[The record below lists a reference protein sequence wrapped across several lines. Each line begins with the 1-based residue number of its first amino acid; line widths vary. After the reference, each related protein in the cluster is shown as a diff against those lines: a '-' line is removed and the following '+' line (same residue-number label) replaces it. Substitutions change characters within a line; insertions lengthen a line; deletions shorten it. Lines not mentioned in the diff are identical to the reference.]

1 MKIKTCIFLSLLL
14 IISCAS
20 PKKLYEKGKY
30 FKAFDSVLNEIE
42 DGKKDR
48 KNLVLLNKSF
58 AKMIDLA
65 RDEMKVLEDG
75 YKINELRD
83 NFDQYEKVDS
93 RYEKGRQY
101 LDDAN
106 KEKYVGF
113 NQEKVQLVE
122 DTYLEGKDLMAYFEE
137 SNRKL
142 DARNAYYHFELVR
155 ENSNAYDDI
164 ESLLR
169 EAKEKAIIL
178 YNIDADLD
186 SDFSYQWDVDR
197 RFDDLEGEEGFYKIV
212 YDYSEGSEDCR
223 VELDFARLDIDEKEN
238 ESKKSYTVQVIDGYE
253 TKTDTSG
260 NTVEV
265 PIYKDVS
272 GTVILTIVTKTVSW
286 RIDLELLKSNQN
298 CDLKERRFR
307 ESVED
312 KIEIVRLEGDQRAI
326 PDEYKNR
333 TNEKLEDTDD
343 MVDDLLDKLYRDVR
357 NYIY

>member
-1 MKIKTCIFLSLLL
+1 MKTKTCIILSLLL
-14 IISCAS
+14 IIACAS

-30 FKAFDSVLNEIE
+30 FKAFDSVLNDIE
-42 DGKKDR
+42 DGKKER
-48 KNLVLLNKSF
+48 NNLVLLNKSF

-65 RDEMKVLEDG
+65 REEMNVLEDG
-75 YKINELRD
+75 YKIKELRD
-83 NFDQYEKVDS
+83 NFKQYEKVDS
-93 RYEKGRQY
+93 RYEKGRPY

-106 KEKYVGF
+106 KEKYNGF

-122 DTYLEGKDLMAYFEE
+122 DTYLEGKDLLTYFEE
-137 SNRKL
+137 NNRKL
-142 DARNAYYHFELVR
+142 DARNAYYHFELVK
-155 ENSNAYDDI
+155 ENSNDYNDI

-169 EAKEKAIIL
+169 EAREKAIVI

-212 YDYSEGSEDCR
+212 YDYSEGSEDCL
-223 VELDFARLDIDEKEN
+223 VELDFSRLDVDEKES
-238 ESKKSYTVQVIDGYE
+238 ESKKNYTVEVIDGYE

-260 NTVEV
+260 NTIEI

-272 GTVILTIVTKTVSW
+272 GTVTIRTLTKTVSW
-286 RIDLELLKSNQN
+286 RIDIELLKSNQN
-298 CDLKERRFR
+298 CDLKERRFT

-312 KIEIVRLEGDQRAI
+312 KIEVIEIEGDERAI

-333 TNEKLEDTDD
+333 TNKKLEDTDD